1 MSKVAWSIS
10 LTELRLEQFQEYW
23 QSINLQTRQAKK
35 MYSRY
40 RVLNGLILFVIV
52 CSVVAGAIISPLGY
66 WAVGFAMLMA
76 FGIGAV
82 ALFIL
87 SKTVFQNNKITAKPK
102 APNSA
107 IHSNERKEFDEAQE
121 RVSAIL
127 NNMVDG
133 VITIDKHGTIEM
145 FSPAAEVIFGYTLEE
160 VVGKPV
166 AMLMPGGD
174 ADRHESYMSRYQRN
188 GQAKIIGVGREVVG
202 KRKDG
207 TEFPMQLAIGEIRRG
222 SDPVYVG
229 NVHDLTERNNR
240 DAIILHSQKMQAI
253 GQLTGG
259 IAHDFNNLLAS
270 VIIDLELASEKLD
283 ANSEIGELIRDAIS
297 SAQRGAGLNKGLLAF
312 SRKQQLSPHP
322 INLDHQLKN
331 VIEILRRTVGENIHL
346 EVNTG
351 SGLWLCQVDPDQVE
365 NAIINLAINARDA
378 MPHGGNLTIDL
389 HNTSLTDKYTAGKSE
404 VEPGDY
410 VVIALTDNGIGMSR
424 EVLDRAFE
432 PFFTTKPIGRGTG
445 LGLSSIYGFAKQSG
459 GNLTIYSEEGV
470 GTTIKLY
477 IPRST
482 NNVDADVPV
491 VGESEPQGS
500 GECILLV
507 EDDEFLR
514 RAAKRSIISL
524 GYEVH
529 EAMSGV
535 EAMELVSQNIK
546 FDILL
551 TDIVL
556 GGEMDGPTLAKQLL
570 DANPDLSVLF
580 MSGYTDSSVVHQGK
594 LKADAKLLNKP
605 FTKLELAQS
614 LRNALTN

>member
-1 MSKVAWSIS
+1 
-10 LTELRLEQFQEYW
+10 
-23 QSINLQTRQAKK
+23 
-35 MYSRY
+35 MYSLY

-52 CSVVAGAIISPLGY
+52 CGVAAGGIMSPFGY
-66 WAVGFAMLMA
+66 WAIAFAALLA
-76 FGIGAV
+76 FVFGAA
-82 ALFIL
+82 ALFLL
-87 SKTVFQNNKITAKPK
+87 SKVMLESDQI
-102 APNSA
+102 SA
-107 IHSNERKEFDEAQE
+107 RPLDPDSAVRSNEREEFDEAQE
-121 RVSAIL
+121 RATAIL

-133 VITIDKHGTIEM
+133 VITIDKRGTIEM
-145 FSPAAEVIFGYTLEE
+145 YSPAAQTIFGYAPEE
-160 VVGKPV
+160 VIGKPV
-166 AMLMPGGD
+166 TMLMPDSD
-174 ADRHESYMSRYQRN
+174 AMRHDGYMSRYQHT
-188 GQAKIIGVGREVVG
+188 GQAKIIGIGREVVG

-222 SDPVYVG
+222 NDPVYVG
-229 NVHDLTERNNR
+229 NILDLTERNSR

-283 ANSEIGELIRDAIS
+283 PNSETGDLIRDAIS

-312 SRKQQLSPHP
+312 SRKQQLSPRP

-331 VIEILRRTVGENIHL
+331 VIEILRRTVGETIHL
-346 EVNTG
+346 EVNT
-351 SGLWLCQVDPDQVE
+351 SKDLWLCQADPHQIE

-378 MPHGGNLTIDL
+378 MPSGGNLTIDL

-410 VVIALTDNGIGMSR
+410 VVVALTDNGIGMSR

-482 NNVDADVPV
+482 NKIGTDVQAADN
-491 VGESEPQGS
+491 SEPQGA
-500 GECILLV
+500 GERILLV
-507 EDDEFLR
+507 EDDEYLR

-529 EAMSGV
+529 EAMSSV
-535 EAMELVSQNIK
+535 EAMELASQNIK
-546 FDILL
+546 FDVIL

-556 GGEMDGPTLAKQLL
+556 GGEMDGPTLAKQLVST
-570 DANPDLSVLF
+570 NPDLSVLF
-580 MSGYTDSSVVHQGK
+580 MSGYTDSAVVHQGK
-594 LKADAKLLNKP
+594 LNADAKLLNKP
-605 FTKLELAQS
+605 FTKSELAQS
-614 LRNALTN
+614 IRKALTS

>member
-1 MSKVAWSIS
+1 
-10 LTELRLEQFQEYW
+10 
-23 QSINLQTRQAKK
+23 
-35 MYSRY
+35 MYSRF
-40 RVLNGLILFVIV
+40 RVLNGSILFVIV
-52 CSVVAGAIISPLGY
+52 CGVVVGAFVSPSGY
-66 WAVGFAMLMA
+66 WAVAFAALLA
-76 FGIGAV
+76 FVIGAI
-82 ALFIL
+82 ALFL
-87 SKTVFQNNKITAKPK
+87 L
-102 APNSA
+102 PNS
-107 IHSNERKEFDEAQE
+107 ISNDEQKSAVIPSQCGTTFNKEREELDEARE
-121 RVSAIL
+121 RASAIL

-145 FSPAAEVIFGYTLEE
+145 FSPAAQVIFGYTPEE

-166 AMLMPGGD
+166 TMLMPNND
-174 ADRHESYMSRYQRN
+174 AEQHDSYMSKYQHT
-188 GQAKIIGVGREVVG
+188 GQAKIIGIGREVVG

-207 TEFPMQLAIGEIRRG
+207 SEFPMHLAIGEIRRG
-222 SDPVYVG
+222 NEPVYVS
-229 NVHDLTERNNR
+229 NIHDLTERNSR

-259 IAHDFNNLLAS
+259 IAHDFNNLLAA

-283 ANSEIGELIRDAIS
+283 ENSEIAGLIHDAIG

-312 SRKQQLSPHP
+312 SRKQQLSPRP
-322 INLDHQLKN
+322 INLDDQSKN
-331 VIEILRRTVGENIHL
+331 VIEILRRTVGETIHL
-346 EVNTG
+346 EVN
-351 SGLWLCQVDPDQVE
+351 SSPELWLCQVDPDQFE

-378 MPHGGNLTIDL
+378 MPNGGNLTIEI

-410 VVIALTDNGIGMSR
+410 VVVALTDNGVGMTQD
-424 EVLDRAFE
+424 VLNRAFE

-459 GNLTIYSEEGV
+459 GNLTIYSEEGI

-477 IPRST
+477 LPRST
-482 NNVDADVPV
+482 DEVSTDAIVVDNT
-491 VGESEPQGS
+491 EPQGA
-500 GECILLV
+500 GERVLLV

-524 GYEVH
+524 GYEVQ
-529 EAMSGV
+529 EAMSAA
-535 EAMELVSQNIK
+535 EAMEMASQDLK

-570 DANPDLSVLF
+570 ALNPNLSLLF
-580 MSGYTDSSVVHQGK
+580 MSGYTDSAIAHQGK
-594 LKADAKLLNKP
+594 LNTGVKLLNKP
-605 FTKLELAQS
+605 FTKSELARS
-614 LRNALTN
+614 IRNALTHLH